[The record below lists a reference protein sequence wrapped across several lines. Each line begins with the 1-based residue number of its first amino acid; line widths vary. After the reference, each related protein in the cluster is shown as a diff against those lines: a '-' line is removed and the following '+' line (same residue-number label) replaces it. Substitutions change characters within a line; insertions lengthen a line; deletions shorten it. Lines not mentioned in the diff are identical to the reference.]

1 MRRVAGVVCKA
12 LGLGACLAVAA
23 WAVGCRAPASPA
35 SPASSAPSVAA
46 VGSAAAAPA
55 PSALTAG
62 PGCTEAAAGFD
73 SATRGFRAPESS
85 FLAAMRE
92 RCLADAWPAAA
103 IACFATMTEGEL
115 GMCAGELPMSSRDRM
130 FAALGSGGHDGGSDA
145 TSSELSLAISVAKLE
160 SLRVGVAACDAFIT
174 AVRRALACAAMS
186 VETRVALG
194 AETADFWS
202 LPSSG
207 LPASAQQK
215 MSEVCDRSRAVVED
229 QILAAGCM
237 P

>member
-1 MRRVAGVVCKA
+1 MRRVAGV
-12 LGLGACLAVAA
+12 LCLALAA
-23 WAVGCRAPASPA
+23 SAVGCGARAE
-35 SPASSAPSVAA
+35 APVVAPVAA
-46 VGSAAAAPA
+46 PP
-55 PSALTAG
+55 PS
-62 PGCTEAAAGFD
+62 PQREPRHGCTEAAAGFD
-73 SATRGFRAPESS
+73 SATRGIRPPESS
-85 FLAAMRE
+85 FLAAIRE

-103 IACFATMTEGEL
+103 IACFAMMTEGDL
-115 GMCAGELPMSSRDRM
+115 GKCAGELSMRSRDRM
-130 FAALGSGGHDGGSDA
+130 FAALGSGGHEGSNDA
-145 TSSELSLAISVAKLE
+145 TSNQLSLAISVAKLE

-174 AVRRALACAAMS
+174 AIQRALACAAMS
-186 VETRVALG
+186 VETRVSLG

-229 QILAAGCM
+229 EILAAGCM

>member
-12 LGLGACLAVAA
+12 LGLGACFAVAA
-23 WAVGCRAPASPA
+23 WAVGCGAPA

-46 VGSAAAAPA
+46 VGSAAAAPS
-55 PSALTAG
+55 PSPLTTAG

-130 FAALGSGGHDGGSDA
+130 FAALGSGGHDGSDA